1 MLASTSTPRRAYIP
15 FLLAVKTIYPQRACK
30 GTAFFRHKQKKVQ
43 YFIKYC
49 TLVPIFQKSLNSV
62 ESFSSALPL
71 SHILF
76 TPSFTHSLHSSTPHS
91 TNSLFHLS
99 NNSHSYAYH
108 VPFHMFFPQKEH
120 AMRWVGTCYEVGRN
134 ILYCQLIIQVQ
145 TFFRKTIGLIWLL
158 RNIRICQ
165 TYQITTH
172 CRLKVI
178 IYKVPTTI
186 LLQT

>member
-1 MLASTSTPRRAYIP
+1 MFR
-15 FLLAVKTIYPQRACK
+15 
-30 GTAFFRHKQKKVQ
+30 FFRNLSTVSRVFH
-43 YFIKYC
+43 
-49 TLVPIFQKSLNSV
+49 LHSLFHT
-62 ESFSSALPL
+62 FSSL
-71 SHILF
+71 
-76 TPSFTHSLHSSTPHS
+76 LHSSFHQLIIP
-91 TNSLFHLS
+91 SLQQFSFLCLPCS
-99 NNSHSYAYH
+99 FSH
-108 VPFHMFFPQKEH
+108 VFFSQEEH

>member
-1 MLASTSTPRRAYIP
+1 MTHIVTRPHSYNGMRMVSCKPLPVHARRAYIP

-62 ESFSSALPL
+62 ESFSFALPL

-108 VPFHMFFPQKEH
+108 VPFHMFFSQKEH
-120 AMRWVGTCYEVGRN
+120 A
-134 ILYCQLIIQVQ
+134 ILHTYFLYNSYTLSTMFPFP
-145 TFFRKTIGLIWLL
+145 TF
-158 RNIRICQ
+158 
-165 TYQITTH
+165 
-172 CRLKVI
+172 
-178 IYKVPTTI
+178 
-186 LLQT
+186 LQ